1 MSGSMLSDAEV
12 TILSLVAEGPRY
24 GSEIEEVIAKRGLR
38 EWLIVGSVSFYY
50 ILDRLE
56 QQTLITRRLDPV
68 LPGPAHTVFQIT
80 DAGRG
85 VVQTAVSDL
94 LRQPRSLA
102 DSFAIGLANIGA
114 LKPQQAYRALLQ
126 HHEMLTHRLQMAETL
141 WARHQEAVQAAQ
153 ESHSEGVQA
162 LYTHGIAV
170 MQAELDWLNGFIEE
184 WRVRHPAVAREETS
198 EIDTSA
204 TTPLHH
210 PTLKADEGKQ
220 LQKIKRPKAE

>member
-1 MSGSMLSDAEV
+1 MLSDAEV

-24 GSEIEEVIAKRGLR
+24 GSEIEQVIEKRGLR

-50 ILDRLE
+50 ILDRLD
-56 QQTLITRRLDPV
+56 QQTLITRRLDPTQ
-68 LPGPAHTVFQIT
+68 PGPAHTVFQIT

-126 HHEMLTHRLQMAETL
+126 HREALTHRLQMAETL
-141 WARHQEAVQAAQ
+141 WARHQTDEVRS
-153 ESHSEGVQA
+153 ESAQA
-162 LYTHGIAV
+162 LYPHGIAL
-170 MQAELDWLNGFIEE
+170 MQAELDWLNHFIED
-184 WRVRHPAVAREETS
+184 WRTRHPAVTREESS
-198 EIDTSA
+198 EIDLGS

-210 PTLKADEGKQ
+210 PTVHSDAGKQ
-220 LQKIKRPKAE
+220 IQKIKRPKAE